1 MFYNPPS
8 QQQQQQQQ
16 IPFSQS
22 LPSFSPHFNFSSR
35 PPPFPLPTTP
45 IQPTVYEEH
54 EQERS
59 QKIHLAKYFGVPEDL
74 MYNDTLIH
82 KRKKQDNENDTFK
95 LKPQYKSKKPFT
107 TNNEV
112 DNNAIINSDLSS
124 VSSYVTAP
132 EKPIMDDD
140 NDLKHKYCD
149 EVIKK
154 YGCSPGKV
162 YVDKLRLEFKVKL
175 PQQSAQLFCDEA
187 NCEAVIAIVE
197 HFSLAQIRIIR
208 DYFFVTLKL
217 NGPKFRDHAKKLS
230 ETIAKIST
238 ASSNTKKSTA
248 DDKNVIKSRYE
259 ALRKNENEMWT
270 LASGRKVEKQME
282 KFALACNFE
291 HKPSKICPGHQE
303 NFMSDLLSTFTKW
316 NLYGMLEAT
325 EANHQNYWELLPN
338 LNN

>member
-1 MFYNPPS
+1 MVQIGKYTKCQQSIIKGFTILLLNNNNNKYRFHNRFLHFHHISISLLVHLLFLFQLLRYN
-8 QQQQQQQQ
+8 QQYMKN
-16 IPFSQS
+16 SD
-22 LPSFSPHFNFSSR
+22 
-35 PPPFPLPTTP
+35 
-45 IQPTVYEEH
+45 IQNNSV

-230 ETIAKIST
+230 ETIAKIVRVP
-238 ASSNTKKSTA
+238 NRLTKM
-248 DDKNVIKSRYE
+248 DDLHITV
-259 ALRKNENEMWT
+259 
-270 LASGRKVEKQME
+270 
-282 KFALACNFE
+282 
-291 HKPSKICPGHQE
+291 SKILIKDKIDRKIC
-303 NFMSDLLSTFTKW
+303 
-316 NLYGMLEAT
+316 
-325 EANHQNYWELLPN
+325 
-338 LNN
+338 